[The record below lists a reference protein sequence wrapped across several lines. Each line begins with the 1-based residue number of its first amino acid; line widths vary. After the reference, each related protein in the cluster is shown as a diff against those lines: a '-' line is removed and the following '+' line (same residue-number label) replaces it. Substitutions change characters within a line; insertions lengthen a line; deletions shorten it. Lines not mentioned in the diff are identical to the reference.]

1 MPALNLT
8 VSWELL
14 NIYFTQSAG
23 NIESL
28 DFLWILRDYT
38 SELICYS
45 IIIKNCKNTKMYSTI
60 SHTQIEKN
68 KFNSKV
74 HPWYITGFSD
84 AESCFMV
91 EIIKTKTNWSVS
103 VRFQIHLHKIDL
115 PLALSIQKNLGHVIN
130 KTMIY
135 LILFFICII
144 KDFSCINYCE
154 LQVAF
159 VPLLVYDN
167 ADTQKLSILKDNQK
181 KAGIYRWVNKVN
193 GKTYIGNAVNLSH
206 RLAQYYNIKQLLLN
220 SMTINKA
227 LLKYGYSNF
236 NLEILEYCK
245 ESDTEEAKNKIRN
258 ALIVNNHKAN
268 RLEILDTKTN
278 TTTSYNSIRQA
289 AEALQVSKTSLTYHV
304 NNKKIN
310 DKLYRNRFIVN
321 IKRSYHSYSATF
333 YSKKTFTSLTPWGC
347 IKDSSISNYNN
358 SNQFGCYLAGLIEGS
373 SSFILTPTNEKSK
386 KGQVNYPS
394 VKFIFHLKDLPLALL
409 IQKELNK
416 YKSEGSL
423 TRKKGVNAYIL
434 TVNNKLGLLLLLS
447 LINGYMR
454 TPKIY
459 ALWKL
464 IDWYNIKDSNL
475 NLEKK
480 PLNTSNLTSD
490 AWLSGFVEADGHFSV
505 RTTKNDKST
514 RIECKFELS
523 QRQIDH
529 NGKSNLYF
537 LENIAELLSTVVKPV
552 RVDKPNP
559 EYRVRTTSLKGNLNL
574 ESYLNNYPLFGSKYL
589 DFKCWIEVVDLFKS
603 GKMDHKLNIEK
614 VIKIKSNMNDKRTI
628 FVWDHLNNFYNLDK

>member
-1 MPALNLT
+1 
-8 VSWELL
+8 
-14 NIYFTQSAG
+14 
-23 NIESL
+23 
-28 DFLWILRDYT
+28 
-38 SELICYS
+38 
-45 IIIKNCKNTKMYSTI
+45 MYSTI

-68 KFNSKV
+68 KF
-74 HPWYITGFSD
+74 
-84 AESCFMV
+84 
-91 EIIKTKTNWSVS
+91 
-103 VRFQIHLHKIDL
+103 
-115 PLALSIQKNLGHVIN
+115 
-130 KTMIY
+130 
-135 LILFFICII
+135 
-144 KDFSCINYCE
+144 
-154 LQVAF
+154 
-159 VPLLVYDN
+159 
-167 ADTQKLSILKDNQK
+167 
-181 KAGIYRWVNKVN
+181 
-193 GKTYIGNAVNLSH
+193 
-206 RLAQYYNIKQLLLN
+206 
-220 SMTINKA
+220 
-227 LLKYGYSNF
+227 
-236 NLEILEYCK
+236 
-245 ESDTEEAKNKIRN
+245 
-258 ALIVNNHKAN
+258 
-268 RLEILDTKTN
+268 
-278 TTTSYNSIRQA
+278 
-289 AEALQVSKTSLTYHV
+289 
-304 NNKKIN
+304 
-310 DKLYRNRFIVN
+310 
-321 IKRSYHSYSATF
+321 
-333 YSKKTFTSLTPWGC
+333 
-347 IKDSSISNYNN
+347 SS
-358 SNQFGCYLAGLIEGS
+358 YLAGLIEGDGT
-373 SSFILTPTNEKSK
+373 IIVPKSERSP
-386 KGQVNYPS
+386 KGVLNYPS
-394 VKFIFHLKDLPLALL
+394 IQIVFHLKDLPLALL
-409 IQKELNK
+409 IQKNLGH
-416 YKSEGSL
+416 GSL
-423 TRKKGVNAYIL
+423 ARKKGVNAYIL

-559 EYRVRTTSLKGNLNL
+559 EYRVRTTNLKGNLNL